1 MSFVP
6 QIVSSAAFTT
16 TSLPSFPPPVV
27 SNTVTPPFISSP
39 IPRPHRIFI
48 LPDNSPVPNHAP
60 WFSAL
65 SIYVDEDLDAM
76 VTLSSAQYTELLD
89 ALRPLAPRPPA
100 PIVVPSPDTPRFT
113 DPLTGNQQ
121 IIHLM
126 FGHLQSWTFFVDPG
140 YPIEFIERNASGIYR
155 QDVGMPTT
163 TLVSGLPGHRLS
175 SAPVRLTFTVL

>member
-6 QIVSSAAFTT
+6 QVVSSAAFTT
-16 TSLPSFPPPVV
+16 TSLPSFPPPTVP
-27 SNTVTPPFISSP
+27 NTVTPPFIANP
-39 IPRPHRIFI
+39 IPRPHRVYI
-48 LPDNSPVPNHAP
+48 LPDNSPAPNHSP

-65 SIYVDEDLDAM
+65 SLVVDDDLDAL
-76 VTLSSAQYTELLD
+76 VTLSSAQYTALLD
-89 ALRPLAPRPPA
+89 ALRPLALPPPA

-126 FGHLQSWTFFVDPG
+126 FGHLQSWTFFVAPG
-140 YPIEFIERNASGIYR
+140 DPIEFIERNASGIHR

-163 TLVSGLPGHRLS
+163 TLVSGHPNHRLS
-175 SAPVRLTFTVL
+175 SAPVRLTFTIL